1 MGNGRKP
8 IARLLC
14 TDGLQHYPRFQLLCL
29 GLHMENVIS
38 QSINDRSVLIAACAC
53 GVVGVLI
60 FALLPMVL
68 GATATYFV
76 LDDNEL
82 GLLASAYLGSYAV
95 VTFSSAF
102 WVRDINWR
110 ILAMLSMSMMAV
122 SIAAILVFKS
132 YEVTFVGLLACG
144 MGAAAVH
151 ALGFII
157 VSDRQD
163 KDRGFAVKL
172 IPEQLVPAVLLIA
185 LSLYYVDF
193 VNFTSLF
200 SSMLVVILL
209 CMLLIPSLLASG
221 SSGYQPIRIKDS
233 GVVVLGLIAL
243 LLYFAGFSGLWAFF
257 ERIADDGL
265 IATDL
270 TAKLVGL
277 GLISSA
283 AGPFIAAWIGAR
295 YGRVKPLLVSLALV
309 TLPLL
314 LLLEVTALK
323 YAVVMLL
330 LPAGW
335 FFGNAYFYTVITCHD
350 QSERMAGLIPFAL
363 ALGALLGPSLFVAA
377 KSAFGLTGSY
387 WVSVCLFVLGT
398 SIILKL
404 DRLTT
409 LGHR

>member
-1 MGNGRKP
+1 
-8 IARLLC
+8 
-14 TDGLQHYPRFQLLCL
+14 
-29 GLHMENVIS
+29 
-38 QSINDRSVLIAACAC
+38 
-53 GVVGVLI
+53 
-60 FALLPMVL
+60 
-68 GATATYFV
+68 
-76 LDDNEL
+76 
-82 GLLASAYLGSYAV
+82 
-95 VTFSSAF
+95 
-102 WVRDINWR
+102 
-110 ILAMLSMSMMAV
+110 
-122 SIAAILVFKS
+122 
-132 YEVTFVGLLACG
+132 
-144 MGAAAVH
+144 
-151 ALGFII
+151 
-157 VSDRQD
+157 
-163 KDRGFAVKL
+163 
-172 IPEQLVPAVLLIA
+172 
-185 LSLYYVDF
+185 
-193 VNFTSLF
+193 
-200 SSMLVVILL
+200 MLVVILL
-209 CMLLIPSLLASG
+209 CMLLIPSLPASG

>member
-1 MGNGRKP
+1 M
-8 IARLLC
+8 
-14 TDGLQHYPRFQLLCL
+14 
-29 GLHMENVIS
+29 
-38 QSINDRSVLIAACAC
+38 
-53 GVVGVLI
+53 
-60 FALLPMVL
+60 
-68 GATATYFV
+68 
-76 LDDNEL
+76 
-82 GLLASAYLGSYAV
+82 
-95 VTFSSAF
+95 
-102 WVRDINWR
+102 
-110 ILAMLSMSMMAV
+110 
-122 SIAAILVFKS
+122 
-132 YEVTFVGLLACG
+132 
-144 MGAAAVH
+144 
-151 ALGFII
+151 
-157 VSDRQD
+157 
-163 KDRGFAVKL
+163 
-172 IPEQLVPAVLLIA
+172 
-185 LSLYYVDF
+185 
-193 VNFTSLF
+193 
-200 SSMLVVILL
+200 
-209 CMLLIPSLLASG
+209 
-221 SSGYQPIRIKDS
+221 
-233 GVVVLGLIAL
+233 
-243 LLYFAGFSGLWAFF
+243 
-257 ERIADDGL
+257 
-265 IATDL
+265 
-270 TAKLVGL
+270 VGL